1 MISALQLYQAEH
13 SPRGNYGYLD
23 TTRIRADAGSQFIS
37 HAFADYCIEQ
47 GINLVLAAPRK
58 QIKTI
63 WPNAPGRR
71 SPARL
76 ALYWFTPIYRIRF
89 GITPLLIVLTSSM
102 FCLCGAFAVTILTFQ
117 LPPTNSFSVRNHESA
132 IFVPSDALLSYVNG
146 RVQIIPMVNKPS
158 AGSEASSLG

>member
-1 MISALQLYQAEH
+1 MVTLTQPEYERTPAPSLFPTLLLTTVLNRGLIS
-13 SPRGNYGYLD
+13 SWRP
-23 TTRIRADAGSQFIS
+23 
-37 HAFADYCIEQ
+37 
-47 GINLVLAAPRK
+47 LVSN
-58 QIKTI
+58 IKTI

-76 ALYWFTPIYRIRF
+76 APYWFMPVYRIRF